1 MLPQEES
8 YERFGASESGKVRP
22 SDEQHPQLSF
32 RNVEKIQFGERVD
45 CPPDFRHVYS
55 MAGARKTG
63 LVSSS
68 SATEDQLLRRKRP
81 QQQRGAELQ
90 DGERGEEGGSRK
102 KRRQQQEE
110 EGGDEVG
117 DGSEGRKEW
126 GKVKGGDDPMLKMV
140 MERERV
146 RVVEAYKELQ
156 KKRREEK
163 GWNFSTLD

>member
-1 MLPQEES
+1 ME
-8 YERFGASESGKVRP
+8 YERFGASESGKVRA

-32 RNVEKIQFGERVD
+32 GNVEKIKFGERVD

-63 LVSSS
+63 LIS
-68 SATEDQLLRRKRP
+68 SAEEQGASFLRKKRP
-81 QQQRGAELQ
+81 QQQQR
-90 DGERGEEGGSRK
+90 DGEEHDAEGREDGGARK
-102 KRRQQQEE
+102 KRRQQGEDEE
-110 EGGDEVG
+110 RQTGQGQVRKVG
-117 DGSEGRKEW
+117 KE
-126 GKVKGGDDPMLKMV
+126 GGDDPMLKMV

-163 GWNFSTLD
+163 GRNFSTLE